1 MSNTQSLI
9 EQLYQEE
16 QQRIADE
23 ATFSPLDMSVSAPD
37 MAMLTTIA
45 KRFGKDKS
53 LFARE
58 ALGQALVDMFSALEP
73 AERKMLAREADE
85 LAGSIAA
92 EIAEEQGLA
101 ELNLAGTNWVAQDKA
116 CVREEK
122 KAEKERAKKQEKAQ
136 AMTNETTMS
145 EAAAEQNEEADEAD
159 YQANDVTAETPADT
173 LSAEPANDQV
183 SDADDTDNQEQNL
196 AESEQTEAPASIFG
210 TN

>member
-23 ATFSPLDMSVSAPD
+23 ATFSPVDLSISAPD

-45 KRFGKDKS
+45 KRFGKDKG

-73 AERKMLAREADE
+73 AERKMLAKEADE

-92 EIAEEQGLA
+92 EIAEEQGLS

-122 KAEKERAKKQEKAQ
+122 KAEKERAKKLEKAQ

-145 EAAAEQNEEADEAD
+145 EAAADQDSEDEVEDDAESMMTAADPANEQTSDMNE
-159 YQANDVTAETPADT
+159 TAE
-173 LSAEPANDQV
+173 SQAEP
-183 SDADDTDNQEQNL
+183 
-196 AESEQTEAPASIFG
+196 APASIFG

>member
-159 YQANDVTAETPADT
+159 YQANDMTAETPADT

-183 SDADDTDNQEQNL
+183 SDADGTDNQEQNL